1 MKARRLI
8 ESASYDPE
16 QLKALGQAFDGA
28 WEQIA
33 SGVSARPAAIE
44 AARLKL
50 AEIVPGLAKNGN
62 LDQQLA
68 EAAVQLMRAPP
79 QILRP

>member
-28 WEQIA
+28 WGRSHPA
-33 SGVSARPAAIE
+33 SAPAPRP
-44 AARLKL
+44 
-50 AEIVPGLAKNGN
+50 
-62 LDQQLA
+62 
-68 EAAVQLMRAPP
+68 
-79 QILRP
+79 